1 MGFGDIKEAVTWL
14 EKANADLEPDIRQI
28 GGWPSSNIIGGIYN
42 NFDRSSA
49 KYSTGSYQYYYAY
62 KYVEKPTNGDR
73 KHRASGNGNGLKPA
87 AEREA
92 IWNP

>member
-1 MGFGDIKEAVTWL
+1 MATDSTTRAAAALLREQLDQVG
-14 EKANADLEPDIRQI
+14 
-28 GGWPSSNIIGGIYN
+28 SNIIGGIYN
-42 NFDRSSA
+42 NFDRSNA
-49 KYSTGSYQYYYAY
+49 KYSAGSYQYYYAY
-62 KYVEKPTNGDR
+62 RYVEKPTNGDR